1 MPLTTLE
8 SNTIKQSIETILG
21 FEVLSNS
28 EFLSQA
34 KLEPVVLELCNNYN
48 IISNVDLNRNQKLKY
63 FIPSALAVLETIP
76 STNDKLLLLQN
87 LGLDRVSM
95 CPKPKEKLS
104 EFSSRI
110 LAKLAQRQNEMQF
123 RRSNIQT
130 ILREKFCIQNTE
142 DFGIRSLVNSANFIL
157 NYLEAQNIKG
167 RNNFS
172 ILELAAGE
180 LGDRGYGQDNQLYVP
195 LVCEVLT
202 QSGFAVDGI
211 DRHQDIDDQ
220 NLDFN
225 KVQGVD
231 LTHDDWEKDIKHRYN
246 MVIFL
251 RNWHCEVFL
260 KRYRDESK
268 VVIFESDFLV
278 NDFIR
283 NLLPK
288 VYDILENDGVF
299 FTTHPFKKDL
309 FDVETIFARFHLE
322 VFYNLDGL
330 ILARKQGL
338 ERDN

>member
-1 MPLTTLE
+1 MPLTTHE
-8 SNTIKQSIETILG
+8 SKTAKQNIETTIG
-21 FEVLSNS
+21 SEVIPNS
-28 EFLSQA
+28 EFLIHAQLERLLFGFGKDCRILCDVRLNSKARFDYFVPQA
-34 KLEPVVLELCNNYN
+34 LTIL
-48 IISNVDLNRNQKLKY
+48 QKLPLSPAK
-63 FIPSALAVLETIP
+63 IELLESLGID
-76 STNDKLLLLQN
+76 NILLQ
-87 LGLDRVSM
+87 L
-95 CPKPKEKLS
+95 KPKEKIS

-110 LAKLAQRQNEMQF
+110 LARLAQRQSEMQL
-123 RRSNIQT
+123 RQSQIQS
-130 ILREKFCIQNTE
+130 ILLEKYRIVNTE
-142 DFGIRSLVNSANFIL
+142 DFGIRSLINSTNFIL
-157 NYLEAQNIKG
+157 NYLEAQGVKG

-180 LGDRGYGQDNQLYVP
+180 LGERGYGQDNQLYVP

-211 DRHQDIDDQ
+211 DRHQDISDQ
-220 NLDFN
+220 NLDFG

-231 LTHDDWEKDIKHRYN
+231 LTQDDWEKDIRHSYN

-251 RNWHCEVFL
+251 RNWHSEVFL

-268 VVIFESDFLV
+268 VVIFENDFLV
-278 NDFIR
+278 DDFIR

-309 FDVETIFARFHLE
+309 FDVETVFAKFHLE

-338 ERDN
+338 EVES

>member
-8 SNTIKQSIETILG
+8 SNTSKKTIEENLG
-21 FEVLSNS
+21 FEITKNS
-28 EFLSQA
+28 EFLTQA
-34 KLEPVVLELCNNYN
+34 KLERAVFEIGKDFRL
-48 IISNVDLNRNQKLKY
+48 ISDVRLNSKARFDYFVPKALTILQKLPLSPAK
-63 FIPSALAVLETIP
+63 IE
-76 STNDKLLLLQN
+76 LLQT
-87 LGLDRVSM
+87 LGIHNILLQL
-95 CPKPKEKLS
+95 KPKEKIS

-110 LAKLAQRQNEMQF
+110 LARLAQRQNEMHF
-123 RRSNIQT
+123 RHNSIQT
-130 ILREKFCIQNTE
+130 ILREKFCVQNNE

-180 LGDRGYGQDNQLYVP
+180 LGERGYGQDNQLYVP

-202 QSGFAVDGI
+202 QSGFAADGI
-211 DRHQDIDDQ
+211 DRYQDIDDQ

-225 KVQGVD
+225 KVQGID
-231 LTHDDWEKDIKHRYN
+231 LTLDDWEKDIQHKYN

-251 RNWHCEVFL
+251 RNWHSEVFL

-268 VVIFESDFLV
+268 VVIFEKDFLV
-278 NDFIR
+278 NDFVR

-309 FDVETIFARFHLE
+309 FDVETVFAKFHLE

-338 ERDN
+338 EVES